1 VKCLVTK
8 LKPGYRKRN
17 DEARMSNDEG
27 IAIPS
32 PWKAE
37 LGDADAV
44 VAGVS
49 PANMEKLQPARLP
62 LQLHGGSR
70 SLPLHL
76 AVRKSQRAI
85 PTIR

>member
-1 VKCLVTK
+1 
-8 LKPGYRKRN
+8 
-17 DEARMSNDEG
+17 MSNDEG

-76 AVRKSQRAI
+76 AVRRSQHDVPYHSLFTVTHGLGGGVGR
-85 PTIR
+85 PLGVG

>member
-1 VKCLVTK
+1 
-8 LKPGYRKRN
+8 
-17 DEARMSNDEG
+17 MSNDEG

-49 PANMEKLQPARLP
+49 RANMERLQPTRLP
-62 LQLHGGSR
+62 LQKMFH
-70 SLPLHL
+70 
-76 AVRKSQRAI
+76 RALI
-85 PTIR
+85 NAKPTGEAAEWDDPSAWEWVWAWK